1 MSKEVG
7 LIQPFETMALNR
19 PSTINYCPM
28 DKFEDTN
35 QCKIKF
41 HTDQYFR
48 YHELNNSESVD
59 GQKRPSSLV
68 MLFACIS

>member
-41 HTDQYFR
+41 HTD
-48 YHELNNSESVD
+48 
-59 GQKRPSSLV
+59 
-68 MLFACIS
+68 